1 MHEARQTYQE
11 QIYRGQGAACR
22 PPMQAEQGV
31 YLVEEALV
39 VAGLPELEASSE
51 IPTPACE
58 NHVETFL

>member
-1 MHEARQTYQE
+1 MK
-11 QIYRGQGAACR
+11 RGKLIKSRFTRVRGAACR
-22 PPMQAEQGV
+22 PPVQAEQGV
-31 YLVEEALV
+31 YPVEEALV